1 MKSEMKPHNRE
12 VEMRKINRIFFFLLA
27 ITVIMALGANVGAA
41 TGGKININKASVEE
55 LTALDGV
62 GSAYAERIVEQR
74 EKEGDFAKPEDIMN
88 VKGIGQKTFEKN
100 KDRITVD

>member
-1 MKSEMKPHNRE
+1 MQNVSR
-12 VEMRKINRIFFFLLA
+12 VFFYLLA
-27 ITVIMALGANVGAA
+27 ITVILALGANVGAA

-62 GSAYAERIVEQR
+62 GSTYAERIVEYR
-74 EKEGDFAKPEDIMN
+74 EKNGGFDKPEDIMN
-88 VKGIGQKTFEKN
+88 VKGIGQKTYENN